1 MLEGLTAETDVQAHL
16 IKATV
21 ASTANLMSGQS
32 CQMKFVKLQAGAVS
46 IHFQN
51 LSLRTLSTFF
61 CYFFFW
67 VYLESNFYFVF
78 ILLCASL
85 EHKLIFLYHG
95 LLNVLD

>member
-1 MLEGLTAETDVQAHL
+1 MISLHLSISVLEGLTAETDVQAHL

-61 CYFFFW
+61 CYFFSGCIW
-67 VYLESNFYFVF
+67 NL
-78 ILLCASL
+78 ILTLFSFC
-85 EHKLIFLYHG
+85 Y
-95 LLNVLD
+95 VLV